1 VGAATEEVEE
11 GCGEE
16 DKSDSDADDDADDC
30 TDGERVGAFEGGCGG
45 AGGCCCGGGEGARRG
60 VG

>member
-1 VGAATEEVEE
+1 MGAATEEVEE

-16 DKSDSDADDDADDC
+16 DESDSDADDDANDC
-30 TDGERVGAFEGGCGG
+30 TDGERVGAFDGGCDG